1 VGIVVLKPL
10 AQALADGDAIAAVIR
25 GSALGNDGSDKM
37 SYWATNPQGQS
48 AVMQQAFRQAGVDPE
63 SLGFVEAHG
72 TATHLGDMIETYA
85 LRRAFATERRGL
97 VRPGSVKTNIGHL
110 DAAAGIGRAD
120 QNGADAAA
128 PDVVSDA
135 PLARGPNPRI
145 DFANGPFYVNTEV
158 RPWKAAPANGRR
170 SIRWGWGTNALCGG
184 RRRHLLQLPRYRAAV
199 ERPLPASHP
208 VRAQTPQRWQ
218 RCVSGWQRLV

>member
-97 VRPGSVKTNIGHL
+97 VRRARSRPTSAISMRPLGSAGLIKTVLTLQHRTLYPTLHLHAVPTRGSTLPTGLSMSTPRCVPGK
-110 DAAAGIGRAD
+110 
-120 QNGADAAA
+120 
-128 PDVVSDA
+128 
-135 PLARGPNPRI
+135 
-145 DFANGPFYVNTEV
+145 
-158 RPWKAAPANGRR
+158 
-170 SIRWGWGTNALCGG
+170 
-184 RRRHLLQLPRYRAAV
+184 QLPRTGGGQFVGVGAPTRFVVLEEAPAAAEV
-199 ERPLPASHP
+199 TGCCGTSAASF
-208 VRAQTPQRWQ
+208 
-218 RCVSGWQRLV
+218 